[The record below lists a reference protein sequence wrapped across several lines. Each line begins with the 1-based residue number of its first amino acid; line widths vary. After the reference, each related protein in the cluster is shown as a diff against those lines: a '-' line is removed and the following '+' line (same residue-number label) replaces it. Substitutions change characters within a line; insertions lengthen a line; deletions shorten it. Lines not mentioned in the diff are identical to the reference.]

1 MMTQSFADIPL
12 ETIGL
17 VGGLSLGALFILF
30 LAFVVFLEERRKITQ
45 TRERESSRREIAA
58 YVAEGSI
65 SAQDAARLLND
76 KNKSIGD
83 AISEAIT

>member
-1 MMTQSFADIPL
+1 MLAESLSDIPL
-12 ETIGL
+12 ETLGL

-30 LAFVVFLEERRKITQ
+30 LALVVFLEERRKIAQ
-45 TRERESSRREIAA
+45 TRERENSRREIAA

-76 KNKSIGD
+76 KGKSLGD
-83 AISEAIT
+83 AISEAIS